1 MKPHVPTAL
10 DKKLLG
16 IYLND
21 HYAGAAAGRKRMAN
35 MAKMYKESPVG
46 PQLRIIANQ
55 VDEETRSLE
64 GLIRYLGISRSRH
77 LVAAAAI
84 GERLGRFKLNGRVI
98 RASPLTP
105 LVEAEFMRSAIV
117 AKIGLWRTL
126 MDLSPHLNLDP
137 ANFQNLQDQ
146 AATQLLTFDDMHA
159 ISRRTGFL
167 QDGSPQPMSD
177 S

>member
-21 HYAGAAAGRKRMAN
+21 HYAGASAGRKRMAN
-35 MAKMYKESPVG
+35 MAKMYEGSPLG
-46 PQLRIIANQ
+46 PELRIIANQ

-64 GLIRYLGISRSRH
+64 GLIRDLGISRSRH
-77 LVAAAAI
+77 LVVLATI

-98 RASPLTP
+98 RVSPLTP

-159 ISRRTGFL
+159 ISRSTGFL